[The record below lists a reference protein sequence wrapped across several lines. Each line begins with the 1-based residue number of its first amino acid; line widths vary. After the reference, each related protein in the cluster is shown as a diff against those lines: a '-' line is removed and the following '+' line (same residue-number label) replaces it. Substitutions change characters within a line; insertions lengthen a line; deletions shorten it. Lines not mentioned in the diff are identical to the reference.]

1 MKIEQWEIEK
11 LIPYAR
17 NPRRNDQAVDRVA
30 SAIKEFGFRVPIIAK
45 SDGSVVDGHLRLKA
59 AQKLGLDLVPV
70 VLADDM
76 TETQIKAFRI
86 SVNRMAELAEW
97 DHELL
102 ALEIEDLRLDDFDI
116 DLTGFDADELGALV
130 AGDGGEKD
138 NNYSRKIESPVYE
151 ITGDCPKVVDLFNRK
166 KADSLIAE
174 IDRANLPDDVADFLR
189 YAAERHVIFDF
200 RNIAEFY
207 AHASADVQD
216 LMEQSALVIID
227 FNRAIADGFVR
238 LTDEIAAQY
247 SEDNQNA

>member
-1 MKIEQWEIEK
+1 MKIEHWEIEK

-17 NPRRNDQAVDRVA
+17 NPRRNDQAVERVA

-102 ALEIEDLRLDDFDI
+102 ALEIEDLRIDDYDI

-130 AGDGGEKD
+130 GDSVAD
-138 NNYSRKIESPVYE
+138 RPQESSA
-151 ITGDCPKVVDLFNRK
+151 K
-166 KADSLIAE
+166 E
-174 IDRANLPDDVADFLR
+174 IDPDSFEMDNCCPRCGF
-189 YAAERHVIFDF
+189 EFD
-200 RNIAEFY
+200 
-207 AHASADVQD
+207 
-216 LMEQSALVIID
+216 
-227 FNRAIADGFVR
+227 
-238 LTDEIAAQY
+238 TK
-247 SEDNQNA
+247 